1 MLTKEIFL
9 SSISVNFSGLARQK
23 KNINCF
29 CFPFFFLYSFFSS
42 RDTRYAIRDTNIK
55 HSR

>member
-23 KNINCF
+23 KILIVF
-29 CFPFFFLYSFFSS
+29 VSLSSFIIVFFLHAMPI
-42 RDTRYAIRDTNIK
+42 RNTRYEY
-55 HSR
+55 